1 MKLYNEQFEQADEQ
15 PNATPNAQADEQTD
29 EYIIT
34 KLNLLF
40 NYIYKGDS
48 GEEIGLNENDRE
60 CLIVLLKRL
69 EMYCRKY

>member
-15 PNATPNAQADEQTD
+15 PNTTPNVQAEEQAD

-48 GEEIGLNENDRE
+48 GEKIGLNENDRE
-60 CLIVLLKRL
+60 CLLVLLKRL
-69 EMYCRKY
+69 EMYCRQY